1 MNRLRH
7 QLERGHRTRSAG
19 NAAHALPSAGHV
31 PSVRR
36 GGGGAGGTRLARWPP
51 ARRNGSRSHR
61 ACHGRTCHPGRGYGE
76 GVALSLAVSPC
87 PNDTF
92 VFHALVHGL
101 VPGAPPVDVTYADVD
116 VTNTAAERGAFDL
129 VKVSYAALPWLLD
142 DYHLLP
148 CGGALGRGCG
158 PLVLT
163 RGDHPD
169 RPNDL
174 DQPDRPE
181 RPGRPDQPERPER
194 LGGSGRADLS
204 GATVAVP
211 GDRTTAYLLFRLWAA
226 DRPPARI
233 EVVPFH
239 EIMPGVA
246 AGRYDAGLVIHEAR
260 FTYPRH
266 GLTALVDLGE
276 WWEADTGLPIPLGAI
291 LARRGAV
298 DPEAAAGWIRESVR
312 QAWADPAASRE
323 YVLAHAQEMEPDVV
337 DRHIGLYVND
347 FTADLGDAGFAAVE
361 ALLGRAAYAGLVP
374 QTSSSLATAWTS

>member
-1 MNRLRH
+1 V
-7 QLERGHRTRSAG
+7 ED
-19 NAAHALPSAGHV
+19 
-31 PSVRR
+31 
-36 GGGGAGGTRLARWPP
+36 
-51 ARRNGSRSHR
+51 
-61 ACHGRTCHPGRGYGE
+61 
-76 GVALSLAVSPC
+76 VALSLAFSPC

-101 VPGAPPVDVTYADVD
+101 VPGAPPMAVTYADVD
-116 VTNTAAERGAFDL
+116 VTNAAAERGAYDL

-163 RGDHPD
+163 RGD
-169 RPNDL
+169 RSDL
-174 DQPDRPE
+174 
-181 RPGRPDQPERPER
+181 
-194 LGGSGRADLS
+194 A

-211 GDRTTAYLLFRLWAA
+211 GDRTTAYLLFRLWSAG
-226 DRPPARI
+226 RPPARI

-239 EIMPGVA
+239 EIMPGLA

-260 FTYPRH
+260 FTYPRY

-291 LARRGAV
+291 LARRGVV
-298 DPEAAAGWIRESVR
+298 DPTKAADWIRASVR
-312 QAWADPAASRE
+312 RAWSDPAATRE

-337 DRHIGLYVND
+337 DQHIALYVNE
-347 FTADLGDAGFAAVE
+347 FTADLGEVGYAAIE
-361 ALLGRAAYAGLVP
+361 ALLNRAADAGLTP
-374 QTSSSLATAWTS
+374 QVSSSRATAWTS

>member
-1 MNRLRH
+1 M
-7 QLERGHRTRSAG
+7 
-19 NAAHALPSAGHV
+19 
-31 PSVRR
+31 
-36 GGGGAGGTRLARWPP
+36 
-51 ARRNGSRSHR
+51 
-61 ACHGRTCHPGRGYGE
+61 
-76 GVALSLAVSPC
+76 ALSLAISPC

-92 VFHALVHGL
+92 VFHALVHGR
-101 VPGAPPVDVTYADVD
+101 VPGAPPVEVTYADVD

-163 RGDHPD
+163 RGDHPAAAPGAD
-169 RPNDL
+169 RS
-174 DQPDRPE
+174 
-181 RPGRPDQPERPER
+181 GAAA
-194 LGGSGRADLS
+194 GSGGDLS

-226 DRPPARI
+226 ERPPARI

-298 DPEAAAGWIRESVR
+298 DPEVAAGWIRESVR
-312 QAWADPAASRE
+312 QAWADPDASRE
-323 YVLAHAQEMEPDVV
+323 YVLHHAQEMEPDVV
-337 DRHIGLYVND
+337 DRHIGLYVNE
-347 FTADLGDAGFAAVE
+347 FTADLGVDGLAAVTALLDRAADAG
-361 ALLGRAAYAGLVP
+361 LTP
-374 QTSSSLATAWTS
+374 QTSSSRATAWTS